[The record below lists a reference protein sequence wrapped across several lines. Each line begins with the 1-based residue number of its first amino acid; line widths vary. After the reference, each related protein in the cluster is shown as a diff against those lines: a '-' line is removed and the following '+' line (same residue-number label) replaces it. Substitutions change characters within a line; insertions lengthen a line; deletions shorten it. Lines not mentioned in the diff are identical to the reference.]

1 MIYFFKLYKRIFL
14 YIYIKKKKKK
24 KKKKQKQK
32 QKNKNKIIMNIYL
45 KSILLLFTLK
55 DLFSIL
61 IINIIF

>member
-14 YIYIKKKKKK
+14 YLYI
-24 KKKKQKQK
+24 KKKQKQK